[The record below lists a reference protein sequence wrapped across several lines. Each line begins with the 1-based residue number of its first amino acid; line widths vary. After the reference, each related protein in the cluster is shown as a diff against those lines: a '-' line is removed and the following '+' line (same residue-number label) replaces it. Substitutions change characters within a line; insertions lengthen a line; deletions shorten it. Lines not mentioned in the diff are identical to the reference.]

1 VVLTAEQK
9 AINIERRRQEKYNKT
24 HQIIDG
30 IDHKFCNNHYKY
42 FPEENPWFPAT
53 LEYFYQN
60 KTSKVDGLNPY
71 CKRCGSQRALEQW
84 KDDPI
89 KHREAHKK
97 YEKTSKFK
105 QWTKKNREDQKEYL
119 IQYRKDN
126 KEKLNTYCKER
137 RMHKTHNINKTEWQ
151 KCKEYFNNA
160 CAYCGLPVEDH
171 YNIYKGEL
179 RKEDLQKEHVIH
191 DGINDLS
198 NCIPACKSCN
208 SSKHESTLD
217 EWYNENNPNF
227 TEEKYNKIIEWITED
242 HKQYIMPPRPKQKY
256 VRKESKKEVS

>member
-1 VVLTAEQK
+1 VTLTAEQK

-24 HQIIDG
+24 HKIING
-30 IDHKFCNNHYKY
+30 IDHKFCNTHYEY
-42 FPEENPWFPAT
+42 FPEEDPWFPAT
-53 LEYFYQN
+53 LEYYYKN
-60 KTSKVDGLNPY
+60 ISSNVDGLYPN
-71 CKRCGSQRALEQW
+71 CKKCGSQKAIEQW

-137 RMHKTHNINKTEWQ
+137 RMHKKHNINGLEWT

-160 CAYCGLPVEDH
+160 CAYCGLPIEDH

-217 EWYNENNPNF
+217 EWYNSDNPNF
-227 TEEKYNKIIEWITED
+227 TEEKYNKIIQWITEEY
-242 HKQYIMPPRPKQKY
+242 KQYIMPPKPKQKY
-256 VRKESKKEVS
+256 TRKNIS